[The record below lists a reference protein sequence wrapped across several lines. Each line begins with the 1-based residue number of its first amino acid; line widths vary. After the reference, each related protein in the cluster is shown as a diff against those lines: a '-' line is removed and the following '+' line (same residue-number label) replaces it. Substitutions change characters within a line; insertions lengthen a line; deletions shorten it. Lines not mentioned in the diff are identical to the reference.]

1 MLSPLVWTL
10 PGMPDFVT
18 LTLVANSAK
27 VIMLP
32 ALAGGIWWITSS
44 RRFIGEQFKNRWWDH
59 VVMALLFVLAIY
71 GTIAAAE
78 SVADW
83 ALS

>member
-1 MLSPLVWTL
+1 
-10 PGMPDFVT
+10 
-18 LTLVANSAK
+18 
-27 VIMLP
+27 MLP

-59 VVMALLFVLAIY
+59 IVMALLFILAIY

-78 SVADW
+78 SVVDW